1 MQPNQ
6 RVNNEMLNNSTMPV
20 VGGPTAN
27 QGTGQVIIS
36 CQNITKEVEVTR
48 GNKLTILQGVNF
60 QVNQGEMVAIV
71 GASGS
76 GKTTML
82 GIIGGL
88 DVPTSGQ
95 VFINGQDISKLK
107 EKQLA
112 RVRNR
117 TIGFV
122 FQFFNLVPTLSA
134 VENVML
140 PIQFDKKPQFRP
152 EDRAKELLELV
163 GLGHRLNNKPNQLSG
178 GEQQRVAIAR
188 ALANQPALLLGD
200 EPTGNLDSQRSQ
212 EILELLTELRQR
224 LGLTVCIVTHDSKIA
239 AMCDRMVTMK
249 DGILYEGRAE

>member
-1 MQPNQ
+1 MGATIVEC
-6 RVNNEMLNNSTMPV
+6 R
-20 VGGPTAN
+20 
-27 QGTGQVIIS
+27 
-36 CQNITKEVEVTR
+36 NITKTVR
-48 GNKLTILQGVNF
+48 LSRDQNLTILHEANF
-60 QVNQGEMVAIV
+60 QVKQGEMVAIV

-88 DVPTSGQ
+88 DVPTSGE
-95 VFINGQDISKLK
+95 VLIAGQNISKLK

-134 VENVML
+134 LENVML
-140 PIQFDKKPQFRP
+140 PVQFDKKAQFKP
-152 EDRAKELLELV
+152 EERARELLGLV
-163 GLGHRLNNKPNQLSG
+163 GLSNRLNNKPTQLSG

-200 EPTGNLDSQRSQ
+200 EPTGNLDSQRGQ
-212 EILELLTELRQR
+212 EILDLLSDLRAR
-224 LGLTVCIVTHDSKIA
+224 LGLTVCIVTHDPNIA
-239 AMCDRMVTMK
+239 ARCDRQVNMK
-249 DGILYEGRAE
+249 DGMLIN